1 MSPACCY
8 HQSPEVI
15 DIHNFPGLY
24 KEVEN
29 FLIENKIENIHR
41 FSKKEWKSYV
51 SRKINQMNWNYLIE
65 SSRKYKK
72 LDYLDMAN
80 EEYKMKDYF
89 FELDLSRARMKFQER
104 ASTVKYCS
112 SHFPSDE
119 SFLKGGFFCP
129 CEDEDEEKKVIS
141 LFHWKKC
148 SLYSKNRESKTLSS
162 DFDLMSYYLEIINI
176 RAKKK

>member
-1 MSPACCY
+1 M
-8 HQSPEVI
+8 
-15 DIHNFPGLY
+15 
-24 KEVEN
+24 
-29 FLIENKIENIHR
+29 
-41 FSKKEWKSYV
+41 
-51 SRKINQMNWNYLIE
+51 NQKYLIE

-119 SFLKGGFFCP
+119 FFLKGGFFCP
-129 CEDEDEEKKVIS
+129 CEDEDEEKKVVS
-141 LFHWKKC
+141 LFHWKNC
-148 SLYSKNRESKTLSS
+148 SLYSKIESRKLFPQILT
-162 DFDLMSYYLEIINI
+162 
-176 RAKKK
+176 